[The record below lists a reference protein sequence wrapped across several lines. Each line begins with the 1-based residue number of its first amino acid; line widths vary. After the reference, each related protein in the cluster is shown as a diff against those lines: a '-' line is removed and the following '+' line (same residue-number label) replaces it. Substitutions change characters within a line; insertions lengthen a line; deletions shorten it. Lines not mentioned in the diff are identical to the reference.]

1 MHIKKHITSGIST
14 LFLLL
19 VATEVKAASI
29 LPDCAQI
36 ENKGGCREIN
46 TLLETAIN
54 IAKILLGLLG
64 VIAFVMFIYGGLV
77 TILSFGSPEK
87 YKKGTQVLVNAVI
100 GIIIAVSA
108 YLIIDIVLT
117 TLGVDP
123 AFRGV
128 TIPPAA

>member
-1 MHIKKHITSGIST
+1 MHIKKYITAGIST

-19 VATEVKAASI
+19 VATEAKAVSI
-29 LPDCAQI
+29 LPGCATT
-36 ENKGGCREIN
+36 KTGCREIN

-64 VIAFVMFIYGGLV
+64 VIAFIMFIYGGLV

-128 TIPPAA
+128 TI